1 MDSRFTLKG
10 TFSIY
15 GKSFPMDMS
24 LNWSPRR
31 SDDIDHRI
39 TEFIQDAYNEAHA
52 CHMDAMDDERGKR
65 EREEIEAK
73 ERAEFERLKAK
84 YGNE

>member
-24 LNWSPRR
+24 LNWVSGYNG
-31 SDDIDHRI
+31 IDGRI
-39 TEFIQDAYNEAHA
+39 TEFFLTSHNQAYSDYLDEVEETDIANKTEAT
-52 CHMDAMDDERGKR
+52 ER
-65 EREEIEAK
+65 K